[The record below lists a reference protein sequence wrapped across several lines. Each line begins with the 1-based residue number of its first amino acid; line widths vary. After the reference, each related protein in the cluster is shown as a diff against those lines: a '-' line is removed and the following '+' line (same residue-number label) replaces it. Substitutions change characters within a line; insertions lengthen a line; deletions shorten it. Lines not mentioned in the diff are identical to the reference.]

1 MPERKP
7 ITYKTM
13 TEIATTEVKESI
25 LNGIYKP
32 GTRLI
37 PSQLEKELNLG
48 KVAIREALRELVGSG
63 LVNSIP
69 NKGAIVPKPIPI
81 EEIKEVFEIRYLL
94 EGKAAYLATQNISI
108 KTLEE
113 LEDLHRKMCS
123 IATPHKDYFFL
134 NKEFHVVIYQA
145 SGWNYLCQ
153 IITQLIEQVRTFRI
167 RYRFRAE
174 DFESFNKDHDKILE
188 AIMEKKPDKVRELM
202 ITNVRRGF
210 ETLLDVYSQEKKPG
224 KF

>member
-1 MPERKP
+1 VEQKLN
-7 ITYKTM
+7 TYRTM
-13 TEIATTEVKESI
+13 TEIATTEIKEAI
-25 LNGIYKP
+25 LNGVYEP

-37 PSQLEKELNLG
+37 PSQLEKDLNLG

-94 EGKAAYLATQNISI
+94 EGKAAYLATRNISI
-108 KTLEE
+108 KTLGE
-113 LEDLHRKMCS
+113 LEDLHKKMCN
-123 IATPHKDYFFL
+123 IKTPHRDYFFL
-134 NKEFHVVIYQA
+134 NKEFHMIIYQA

-167 RYRFRAE
+167 RYQFRAE
-174 DFESFNKDHDKILE
+174 DFSAFNKDHDKILE
-188 AIMEKKPDKVRELM
+188 AIKKKNPDKVRQLM
-202 ITNVRRGF
+202 ITNVRGGF
-210 ETLLDVYSQEKKPG
+210 ETLLDVYNKEKKSD

>member
-1 MPERKP
+1 
-7 ITYKTM
+7 M
-13 TEIATTEVKESI
+13 TEIAMTEIKEAI
-25 LNGIYKP
+25 LNGVYEP

-37 PSQLEKELNLG
+37 PSQLEKDLNLG
-48 KVAIREALRELVGSG
+48 KVAIREALRELAGSG

-113 LEDLHRKMCS
+113 LEELHRKMCS
-123 IATPHKDYFFL
+123 TTTPHRDYFFL
-134 NKEFHVVIYQA
+134 NKEFHMLIYLA

-167 RYRFRAE
+167 RYQFRAE
-174 DFESFNKDHDKILE
+174 DFDSFNKDHEKILK
-188 AIMEKKPDKVRELM
+188 AIKKRNPKQVRELT
-202 ITNVRRGF
+202 IINVRKGF
-210 ETLLDVYSQEKKPG
+210 ETLLDVYKKEKKPD